1 MNDQV
6 HPIVKLQDQF
16 TARQNQFQMALPP
29 HMSADRFI
37 RVVMT
42 AVQLNPDLLACE
54 RTSLFNAAM
63 KCAQDG
69 LLPDGREA
77 ALVPFKSKCQYLP
90 MYGGLLK
97 KFRNSGQF
105 KWVTAGIVYEGEQ
118 YEHFIDETG
127 EHFKHVPGDHD
138 GKGDRKIRRVYALAT
153 TKDGGSFIAD
163 MPLADINKRRNESR
177 ASRED
182 APWSKWPDE
191 MMKKTAIR
199 VLSKLL
205 PMSSDIDELIR
216 RDEAALLGV
225 EAVEETRT
233 ALAERPTTQAMLDQ
247 FGGDKPN
254 ESLQSATAPSDQ
266 PDATDSE
273 TGTEAERSASL
284 SSTPLTPTGE
294 AAGAASH
301 KPTAPAAE
309 PRQPKTPD
317 EYKLMAREKIA
328 NASDG
333 DSIRAWFVSDQ
344 QRRLRNAAG
353 ITSEETMEIRREL
366 EAKVKTLE

>member
-1 MNDQV
+1 MNDQPQV
-6 HPIVKLQDQF
+6 HPLTKLHDQL
-16 TARQNQFQMALPP
+16 TERTNQFHMALPP
-29 HMSADRFI
+29 HMSAERFI

-54 RTSLFNAAM
+54 RVSLFNSAM
-63 KCAQDG
+63 RCAQDG

-77 ALVPFKSKCQYLP
+77 ALVPFKNKVQYLA

-105 KWVTAGIVYEGEQ
+105 RWITAGIVYEGDE
-118 YEHFIDETG
+118 YSHYIDETG
-127 EHFKHVPGDHD
+127 EHFRHVPSDHAD
-138 GKGDRKIRRVYALAT
+138 DKDRKIRRVYALAT

-163 MPLADINKRRNESR
+163 MPLADVNKRRNESR

-182 APWSKWPDE
+182 APWNKWTKE
-191 MMKKTAIR
+191 MMLKTAIR

-273 TGTEAERSASL
+273 TGTEAEHPPWSN
-284 SSTPLTPTGE
+284 TPLADGE

-309 PRQPKTPD
+309 LKQPKTPD

-353 ITSEETMEIRREL
+353 VTSEETMEIRREL
-366 EAKVKTLE
+366 EAKVKTL